1 MEIIN
6 IKNLTK
12 KYKEHIILDAFDLRI
27 NEGEMIAITGRSGSG
42 KTTLL
47 NIIGLIEEYDEGD
60 YYFYDHLNI
69 KPNSKLAT
77 EMIRNHIN
85 YLFQNFALIDDDSIL
100 NNLLIGLEFKNLS
113 KSEKLSEIHIALEKV
128 GIDKDV
134 KTKISA
140 LSGGEQQRVAIA
152 RTILKEGNLILADE
166 PTGSLDEENKEI
178 IMSLLKEL
186 NNEGKT
192 IIIVTHDPYV
202 ADKCDRIIPL

>member
-12 KYKEHIILDAFDLRI
+12 KYKEHTILNTFDLRI
-27 NEGEMIAITGRSGSG
+27 NEGEMIAITGKSGSG

-77 EMIRNHIN
+77 EMIRHHIN

-113 KSEKLSEIHIALEKV
+113 KSEKLSEIRIALEKV

-178 IMSLLKEL
+178 VMSLLKKL
-186 NNEGKT
+186 NSEGKT
-192 IIIVTHDPYV
+192 IIIVTHDSYV
-202 ADKCDRIIPL
+202 ASQCDRIIPL

>member
-12 KYKEHIILDAFDLRI
+12 KYKEHMILNTFDLRI
-27 NEGEMIAITGRSGSG
+27 NEGEMIAITGKSGSG

-47 NIIGLIEEYDEGD
+47 NIIGLIEEYDKGD

-113 KSEKLSEIHIALEKV
+113 KSEKLSEIQIALEKV

-178 IMSLLKEL
+178 VMSLLKEL

-202 ADKCDRIIPL
+202 ADQCDRIIPL

>member
-6 IKNLTK
+6 IKNLSK
-12 KYKEHIILDAFDLRI
+12 KYKEHIIFDAFNLKI
-27 NEGEMIAITGRSGSG
+27 NEGEMIAITGKSGSG

-47 NIIGLIEEYDEGD
+47 NIIGLIEEYDEGN
-60 YYFYDHLNI
+60 YYFYDYLNI
-69 KPNSKLAT
+69 KPNSKFAT

-85 YLFQNFALIDDDSIL
+85 YLFQNFALIDDDTIL

-113 KSEKLSEIHIALEKV
+113 KSEKLSEIQNALEKV
-128 GIDKDV
+128 GLDKDV

-152 RTILKEGNLILADE
+152 RIILKDGNLILADE
-166 PTGSLDEENKEI
+166 PTGSLDEENKEVV
-178 IMSLLKEL
+178 MSLLKEL

-192 IIIVTHDPYV
+192 IIIVTHDSYV
-202 ADKCDRIIPL
+202 AGKCDRVILL